1 MYATTTTGHHPHI
14 TVSKDSRVVLQMS
27 INNNTGVIRQ
37 DTTRTEEKW
46 VGLSY
51 TDALSVCTA
60 SETSTLDNT
69 TRQYLGGAKLTFT
82 GVGTYWNTVENCWG
96 TRVTSQLQ
104 KMGET
109 NLYQVSK
116 ITEEMTVEKVGGGTL
131 TLI

>member
-14 TVSKDSRVVLQMS
+14 TVQKDSRVVLQMT
-27 INNNTGVIRQ
+27 INNSTGVIRQ
-37 DTTRTEEKW
+37 DITRTEEKW

-51 TDALSVCTA
+51 TDASSVCTS

-104 KMGET
+104 QMGET
-109 NLYQVSK
+109 NLYQVNK
-116 ITEEMTVEKVGGGTL
+116 ITEEMTVSLVGGGTL